1 MRGRR
6 RRIIVAAGVIVAL
19 LVLWIPSFV
28 AQRYSLEAR
37 PTDFL
42 VRPDKGWRFLY
53 QSVRLSRGAKLGSDA
68 SAEQRATEVWG
79 RRASSVRLVYVEGPF
94 TVPVPPGG
102 FPPRR
107 GRLARPRSSLA
118 WVVTGSVR
126 RGVRQMIGLM
136 DYASG
141 QVLWDIRPLPGT
153 SP

>member
-1 MRGRR
+1 MGGRR
-6 RRIIVAAGVIVAL
+6 RKILVAVGALAAL
-19 LVLWIPSFV
+19 LIIWIPSFV

-42 VRPDKGWRFLY
+42 VRPDKGWQFLY
-53 QSVRLSRGAKLGSDA
+53 QSVRLSRDAKLGSGA
-68 SAEQRATEVWG
+68 SAEERATEVWG

-94 TVPVPPGG
+94 IVPVPPGG

-107 GRLARPRSSLA
+107 GRLARPRGPLA

-126 RGVRQMIGLM
+126 EDVRQMIGLM
-136 DYASG
+136 DYSSG

-153 SP
+153 SS